1 MDEENNSADYTVGI
15 FQSIG
20 FKEFH
25 DYLKLGT
32 EEQKGP
38 LGQKLFEE
46 GKEQMMLATRQV
58 DAVLEFRTSRSS
70 YYGLSNKHAACFIN
84 FLKNSSLH
92 GLITSCMFY

>member
-25 DYLKLGT
+25 NYLKLGID
-32 EEQKGP
+32 EQKGP
-38 LGQKLFEE
+38 LGQKLFED

-58 DAVLEFRTSRSS
+58 DSVVVSGKTRFVTLQ
-70 YYGLSNKHAACFIN
+70 
-84 FLKNSSLH
+84 
-92 GLITSCMFY
+92 ITYIAKLQITI